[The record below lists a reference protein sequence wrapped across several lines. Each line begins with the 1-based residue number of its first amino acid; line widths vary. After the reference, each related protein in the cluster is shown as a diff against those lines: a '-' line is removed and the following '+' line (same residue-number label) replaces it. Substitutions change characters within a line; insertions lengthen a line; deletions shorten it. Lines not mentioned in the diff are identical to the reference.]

1 MRDFARCNLR
11 RRIQTSK
18 IILKAYKRRE
28 AVGEVVKISEE
39 AQRVLSTIMR
49 ENNLTAK
56 YIVSQMI
63 IQGAD
68 FIELVEEEE

>member
-1 MRDFARCNLR
+1 M
-11 RRIQTSK
+11 SK

-28 AVGEVVKISEE
+28 AVGEVVKINEE

>member
-1 MRDFARCNLR
+1 M
-11 RRIQTSK
+11 K
-18 IILKAYKRRE
+18 IVLKAHKPK
-28 AVGEVVKISEE
+28 GTIGNVVKISKE

-49 ENNLTAK
+49 ENGFSAK

-68 FIELVEEEE
+68 FIELEEEED

>member
-1 MRDFARCNLR
+1 M
-11 RRIQTSK
+11 SK

-28 AVGEVVKISEE
+28 AVGEVVKINEE
-39 AQRVLSTIMR
+39 AQRVLSAIMR